1 MFCTGEVSITNKSS
15 VERECNQSLNYLLC
29 LCLHLSPVPSIS
41 WHRVDGVPFTRKVDV
56 RKTSGVMEIPYFQ
69 QEDAGTYE
77 CMAENSKGRNSVQ
90 GKLSFFGKL
99 SRDA

>member
-1 MFCTGEVSITNKSS
+1 MSS
-15 VERECNQSLNYLLC
+15 VERECNQSLNYFLC
-29 LCLHLSPVPSIS
+29 LCLQLSPVPSIS
-41 WHRVDGVPFTRKVDV
+41 WHRVDGVPFARKVDV

-77 CMAENSKGRNSVQ
+77 CVAENTKGRNSVQ

-99 SRDA
+99 S